1 MVRGGK
7 DTGCSSALPAT
18 VTCEEG
24 NVFVNTTQWCNGD
37 FAEFTNGIFILGIV
51 ISMSALAEQ
60 GADHGSSDID
70 SGSMDFVSCNIRPPR
85 DEDGDHVV
93 RLSAV
98 FCLDANDGPTVD
110 SPRADGTSI
119 QVNFLVATD
128 DPFGCAPA
136 IGITANKLEGT
147 ERCQVECWACDI
159 GSATTSGRAGPWSC
173 VVLQLFTVGA
183 CQGPRRDPQVV
194 KRWFKSKLDQNR
206 EVHAMHGN
214 SVLRSGPS
222 IYDDLYGK
230 FCSLVKVSTLRQ
242 ASLAGAKH
250 NVEGTVLT
258 FNLDECTLILTDG
271 QSKVDMRLKRSSTH
285 IMENRMEVGLYLR
298 VIGATFS
305 TQETGQTVIMDYV
318 STAPLG
324 GYP

>member
-1 MVRGGK
+1 
-7 DTGCSSALPAT
+7 
-18 VTCEEG
+18 
-24 NVFVNTTQWCNGD
+24 
-37 FAEFTNGIFILGIV
+37 
-51 ISMSALAEQ
+51 
-60 GADHGSSDID
+60 
-70 SGSMDFVSCNIRPPR
+70 
-85 DEDGDHVV
+85 
-93 RLSAV
+93 
-98 FCLDANDGPTVD
+98 
-110 SPRADGTSI
+110 
-119 QVNFLVATD
+119 
-128 DPFGCAPA
+128 
-136 IGITANKLEGT
+136 
-147 ERCQVECWACDI
+147 
-159 GSATTSGRAGPWSC
+159 
-173 VVLQLFTVGA
+173 
-183 CQGPRRDPQVV
+183 
-194 KRWFKSKLDQNR
+194 
-206 EVHAMHGN
+206 MHGN